1 VQEAQLLVSPQPVLP
16 AIARQQRI
24 SGAVNI
30 EATID
35 ASGKVKGVKVLD
47 GHPVLSGAAV
57 NAVLKWRYR
66 PATLNGQPIETT
78 VTIRVLFSADR
89 E

>member
-1 VQEAQLLVSPQPVLP
+1 VQEAQLLVSPRPTLPV
-16 AIARQQRI
+16 IAREQRI
-24 SGAVNI
+24 SGTVNLV
-30 EATID
+30 ATID
-35 ASGKVKGVKVLD
+35 TAGRVKGVKVVD

-66 PATLNGQPIETT
+66 PATLNGKPIETT
-78 VTIRVLFSADR
+78 VPIKVSFSADK

>member
-1 VQEAQLLVSPQPVLP
+1 VSPKPILPV
-16 AIARQQRI
+16 IARQQKI
-24 SGAVNI
+24 GGAVNLV
-30 EATID
+30 ATID
-35 ASGKVKGVKVLD
+35 TAGRVKGVKVLS

-66 PATLNGQPIETT
+66 PATLNGQPVETT
-78 VTIRVLFSADR
+78 VAIKVMFSPDK